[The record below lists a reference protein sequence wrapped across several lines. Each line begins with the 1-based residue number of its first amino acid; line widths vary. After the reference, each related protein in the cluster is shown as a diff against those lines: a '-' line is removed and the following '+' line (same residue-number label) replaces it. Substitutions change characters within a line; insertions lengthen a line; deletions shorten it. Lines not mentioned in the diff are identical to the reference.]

1 MTEYKLGEIEMRF
14 ADIIWNNEP
23 LSSGELVKLAEKE
36 LSWNRSTTYT
46 ILRRLC
52 QRGMF
57 QNRNGAVTSL
67 VAKAEFIAVQS
78 EKFVEE
84 TFSGSLPKFL
94 ASFSMR
100 KELSD
105 EEIEEIQKFIDKC
118 KEVNPEY
125 IYQLP

>member
-1 MTEYKLGEIEMRF
+1 MMEYKLGKIEMRF

-52 QRGMF
+52 QRGIF
-57 QNRNGAVTSL
+57 QNNKGTVASL
-67 VAKAEFIAVQS
+67 ITKADFIAIQS

-94 ASFSMR
+94 ASFARR
-100 KELSD
+100 KKLSNKEIGEL
-105 EEIEEIQKFIDKC
+105 QKFIDEH
-118 KEVNPEY
+118 KEV
-125 IYQLP
+125 